1 MKPYAD
7 LAAPMLVKEVRQDLR
22 TRGFTG
28 VFVWYHAALILSIVV
43 MLAAQGNTTGASK
56 EEGALFWFVV
66 ALPAIALIPL
76 RGLLAFNKETKANA
90 LELLFLTRLTAW
102 QVVFGKW
109 ASLTSQAVLF
119 LIAALPYAFLRFF
132 LGNVSIT
139 ESLLVFAG
147 LLVGAMLASATTVAI
162 SALGSAKRERIAGF
176 FVGLIVFGPPIML
189 VSGSFLY
196 YSFGR
201 AVSVLSGLTLLT
213 VYGVIGVLVML
224 EVGAWRIAPPSE
236 NHALRLRMIGLVLIG
251 VTAMLCLISDEVTPG
266 ALGCAAALL
275 LPICLTS
282 LCEAPRFVLGLY
294 DPFVNGSRW
303 WSHVRWL
310 FYPGWVS
317 GVLYVVTSTTLFCLM
332 VRVAAGSESWQIIHI
347 AVLALGIVLA
357 PFAIVL
363 ALKRNLESLFRA
375 YAISQ
380 LVVVIV
386 TLFLLILRAA
396 VQVDGLVIL
405 LKLIPHSA
413 IFFVLDRPRSF
424 SEPGEALLSATVVVV
439 GSLLLLGLRVRPIVE
454 QTLAAEQAARAR
466 KQEVHAD

>member
-1 MKPYAD
+1 M
-7 LAAPMLVKEVRQDLR
+7 
-22 TRGFTG
+22 
-28 VFVWYHAALILSIVV
+28 
-43 MLAAQGNTTGASK
+43 
-56 EEGALFWFVV
+56 
-66 ALPAIALIPL
+66 
-76 RGLLAFNKETKANA
+76 
-90 LELLFLTRLTAW
+90 
-102 QVVFGKW
+102 
-109 ASLTSQAVLF
+109 
-119 LIAALPYAFLRFF
+119 
-132 LGNVSIT
+132 
-139 ESLLVFAG
+139 
-147 LLVGAMLASATTVAI
+147 
-162 SALGSAKRERIAGF
+162 
-176 FVGLIVFGPPIML
+176 
-189 VSGSFLY
+189 
-196 YSFGR
+196 
-201 AVSVLSGLTLLT
+201 
-213 VYGVIGVLVML
+213 
-224 EVGAWRIAPPSE
+224 
-236 NHALRLRMIGLVLIG
+236 
-251 VTAMLCLISDEVTPG
+251 
-266 ALGCAAALL
+266 
-275 LPICLTS
+275 
-282 LCEAPRFVLGLY
+282 LGLY

-332 VRVAAGSESWQIIHI
+332 VRVAAGSESWQIIHV